1 MCPVFFSLSRARQ
14 TRADTVK
21 LPAATLEAPLRGAVV
36 IWTSPSICRKRC
48 ALASASGT
56 SPAHVCMRPTA
67 HACRHSPAPD
77 VTHHTPS
84 GVRRIPVLLVHLV
97 TSSST
102 SSPSHCQPRCP
113 CSLPCSFSS
122 HPSYPP
128 PTRQPT
134 VLMVV
139 DGAPSSVS
147 AAPVVLPTPASPSM
161 PVHITFP
168 AAAVPSAEDAL
179 SPESQPPRDGWR
191 PDRGGFDGAKAEKFL
206 MCLSSMD
213 LRIVMRVLDVFGTA
227 VSGQSSADDPSS
239 IWMPNNADQ
248 CGHRGPHQICRILYN
263 QAQFDI

>member
-56 SPAHVCMRPTA
+56 SLAHVCMRPAA

-84 GVRRIPVLLVHLV
+84 GVRRIPVLLVLLV

-139 DGAPSSVS
+139 DGAPRPSRPPRSSS
-147 AAPVVLPTPASPSM
+147 LPLHPPRCPFTPLSLRQPCLRPRTRSPRSRNRPGM
-161 PVHITFP
+161 
-168 AAAVPSAEDAL
+168 AGAL
-179 SPESQPPRDGWR
+179 SA
-191 PDRGGFDGAKAEKFL
+191 GASIAPGQR
-206 MCLSSMD
+206 SS
-213 LRIVMRVLDVFGTA
+213 
-227 VSGQSSADDPSS
+227 
-239 IWMPNNADQ
+239 
-248 CGHRGPHQICRILYN
+248 
-263 QAQFDI
+263 